1 MAISPMNNTM
11 SSVRT
16 DISKQNVDNLT
27 KKQRDAGFSLDNT
40 IHTSDVK
47 KQEAEAKALKDADGT
62 NPNAKISQE
71 AFMRLLLEELK
82 HQDPTSPMDSDKML
96 TQTSQLAAL
105 ETQEKTNKTM
115 DELAKRMELLSNS
128 VGIGMI
134 NSVGKMAILKKDGFT
149 HDGKAV
155 DLPFNLYF
163 PNGAPSDVRIG
174 VFNDKYEQ
182 IDGFTISKDHI
193 IKGNN
198 NFLWDTRY
206 EDGTIREKGEF
217 KFLAEY
223 EDENGNIVKI
233 PSGYFKID
241 GVTFEDGKAYLNAGD
256 LKISFDEVKQFQDE
270 KL

>member
-1 MAISPMNNTM
+1 MAISPMNNTAM
-11 SSVRT
+11 SVNTSIAAQNANT
-16 DISKQNVDNLT
+16 LSDKQ
-27 KKQRDAGFSLDNT
+27 KSEGFSLDNT

-47 KQEAEAKALKDADGT
+47 KQEADAKALKEADGT
-62 NPNAKISQE
+62 NPNSKISQE

-134 NSVGKMAILKKDGFT
+134 NAVGKMAVLKKDAFT

-163 PNGAPSDVRIG
+163 PNGAPNDVVIG
-174 VFNDKYEQ
+174 VFNSNKEQ
-182 IDGFTISKDHI
+182 IDAIKVDKDI
-193 IKGNN
+193 IQKGNN
-198 NFLWDTRY
+198 NFIWDTRY
-206 EDGTIREKGEF
+206 EDGTIREKGDF
-217 KFLAEY
+217 KFVAQY
-223 EDENGNIVKI
+223 EDEHGNIVQI
-233 PSGYFKID
+233 PSGYFKVD
-241 GVTFEDGKAYLNAGD
+241 GVTFEDGKAYLNASGI
-256 LKISFDEVKQFQDE
+256 KISFDDIAQFQDE

>member
-11 SSVRT
+11 QSVRN
-16 DISKQNVDNLT
+16 DINKQNIDTLS

-40 IHTSDVK
+40 IHTSEVK
-47 KQEAEAKALKDADGT
+47 KQEAAKKALKQADGT
-62 NPNAKISQE
+62 NPNARISQE

-115 DELAKRMELLSNS
+115 DILAQRMELLSNS

-149 HDGKAV
+149 HNGKSV
-155 DLPFNLYF
+155 ELPFNLYF
-163 PNGAPSDVRIG
+163 PNGAPSDVKIS
-174 VFNDKYEQ
+174 VFNENYEQ
-182 IDGFTISKDHI
+182 IDSFSIDKDHI
-193 IKGNN
+193 TKGNN

-217 KFLAEY
+217 KFLAEFK
-223 EDENGNIVKI
+223 DGSGNIVKI

-256 LKISFDEVKQFQDE
+256 LQISFDEVKQFQDE